1 MDGLRK
7 LAATNDTIIAPA
19 TAPGI
24 GAIAVIRLSGPDA
37 ITQCSSVFSKNLNE
51 VKSHTLHFGNI
62 VDGERIIDEVL
73 VSVFKAPHSYT
84 AENTIEISCHGSP
97 YIQQEIIKLFLQK

>member
-24 GAIAVIRLSGPDA
+24 GAIAIIRLSGAEA
-37 ITQCSSVFSKNLNE
+37 IAQCSTVFTKNLNE
-51 VKSHTLHFGNI
+51 VKRCS
-62 VDGERIIDEVL
+62 
-73 VSVFKAPHSYT
+73 S
-84 AENTIEISCHGSP
+84 
-97 YIQQEIIKLFLQK
+97 